1 MLSSVCDLEIS
12 DAFLSLITV
21 YDLSAHKTHFADCVM
36 LCMNF
41 GWISTSYLYLLLGAD
56 EVSG

>member
-12 DAFLSLITV
+12 DAFLSLIIV
-21 YDLSAHKTHFADCVM
+21 YDLSAHEIHFADCVM

>member
-12 DAFLSLITV
+12 DAFLSLIIV
-21 YDLSAHKTHFADCVM
+21 YDLSAHEIHFADCVM

-41 GWISTSYLYLLLGAD
+41 GWISTSYLLPTVG
-56 EVSG
+56 S

>member
-1 MLSSVCDLEIS
+1 MLSLVCNLDIS
-12 DAFLSLITV
+12 DAFLSLIIV
-21 YDLSAHKTHFADCVM
+21 YNLAVHETWDADYVM

-41 GWISTSYLYLLLGAD
+41 GWIGTSYLYLLLGAD